1 MVIEYRPEAIHYAIT
16 HSESGDMIAIIG
28 LGDDK
33 YQHINGVNVPQDDD
47 KCAREAIREWENT
60 HRK

>member
-1 MVIEYRPEAIHYAIT
+1 MVIEYRPVDIHYAIK
-16 HSESGDMIAIIG
+16 HSESVDMIEIIG
-28 LGDDK
+28 IVDDK

-47 KCAREAIREWENT
+47 KCAREAIREWENA